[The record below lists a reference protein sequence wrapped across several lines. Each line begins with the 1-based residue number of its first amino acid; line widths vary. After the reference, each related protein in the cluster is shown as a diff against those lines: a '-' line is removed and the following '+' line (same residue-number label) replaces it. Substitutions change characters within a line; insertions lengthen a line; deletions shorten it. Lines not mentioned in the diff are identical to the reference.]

1 MKDTAYYTRDGHL
14 DRLRTFLQNDD
25 NGLFAFLF
33 GSHAEGTARKE
44 SDIDIAIYFRQP
56 PQGAGKLA
64 AIDAL
69 SEAAGR
75 DVHLAVLNEASALL
89 RHQVLKHGVPIVL
102 KDRETYYRFRER
114 TMADYDEYKFVSGM
128 IVYDR

>member
-1 MKDTAYYTRDGHL
+1 MTNTAYHAIDGFL
-14 DRLRTFLQNDD
+14 ERLRELFKEDD
-25 NGLFAFLF
+25 NLLFAFLF
-33 GSHAEGTARKE
+33 GSHAEGTARRG
-44 SDIDIAIYFRQP
+44 SDVDIAVYFRQP

-69 SEAAGR
+69 SEAAGL

-89 RHQVLKHGVPIVL
+89 RHQVLKHGVPVII

-114 TMADYDEYKFVSGM
+114 TMADYDEYKFVSGTA
-128 IVYDR
+128 VYDR